1 MSRSPRS
8 SVRPRR
14 TSCWRVCWR
23 RCAPP
28 ASPEVRSD
36 GCTPARDTRLS
47 SVQGAAQVPARRAG
61 AGMPH
66 GSSRLSDP
74 RRGARDAGG
83 RGTPARR
90 RRSSARAL
98 REGRRVF
105 RVVIP
110 ARHASARLAGKV
122 LRPIGGKPMLQWVYE
137 RACAAGAREVLIATD
152 DERIISAARA
162 FGAEAVP
169 TARSHASGT
178 DRIAEVARAR
188 RWPQEDIVVNVQG
201 DEPLIPPALIGQV
214 AALLDP
220 NAVKVVTDASGR
232 ALYFSRAPI
241 PWNRDSAPSGPA
253 SQRDCGGARRHVG
266 IYGYRVGSL
275 LRLAQLPRGVLEA
288 REKLEQLR
296 ALEHGLAVYVAE
308 ALEAPGPDV
317 NTLADLERVTALMT
331 APVR

>member
-1 MSRSPRS
+1 M
-8 SVRPRR
+8 
-14 TSCWRVCWR
+14 
-23 RCAPP
+23 
-28 ASPEVRSD
+28 
-36 GCTPARDTRLS
+36 
-47 SVQGAAQVPARRAG
+47 
-61 AGMPH
+61 
-66 GSSRLSDP
+66 
-74 RRGARDAGG
+74 
-83 RGTPARR
+83 
-90 RRSSARAL
+90 
-98 REGRRVF
+98 F

-201 DEPLIPPALIGQV
+201 DEPLIPPALIGQ
-214 AALLDP
+214 AAALLQAHPQADVGTLATAITSVEELLDP

-241 PWNRDSAPSGPA
+241 PWNRDSAPADLAG
-253 SQRDCGGARRHVG
+253 QRDCGGARRHVG
-266 IYGYRVGSL
+266 IYAYRVGEL
-275 LRLAQLPRGVLEA
+275 LRLAQLPPGALEA
-288 REKLEQLR
+288 RERLEQLR
-296 ALEHGLAVYVAE
+296 ALEHGLEVCVAE

-317 NTLADLERVTALMT
+317 NTLADLERVTALIT